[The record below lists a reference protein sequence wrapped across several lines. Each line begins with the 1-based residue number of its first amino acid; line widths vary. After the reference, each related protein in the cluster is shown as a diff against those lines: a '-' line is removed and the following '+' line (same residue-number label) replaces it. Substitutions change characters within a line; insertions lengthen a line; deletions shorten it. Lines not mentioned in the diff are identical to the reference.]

1 MKNKYGIKNKKFG
14 YGKEFEFNG
23 SEYISMG
30 IWEEE
35 GKKVLYGIEIT
46 DVGNRFE
53 LKNDEIVR
61 ELDMDE

>member
-1 MKNKYGIKNKKFG
+1 
-14 YGKEFEFNG
+14 
-23 SEYISMG
+23 MG